1 MLDKDKSYEQL
12 DGKLQTIASLN
23 QTLSVLHWDQEVNLP
38 PESVTSRSK
47 QISVLSGLIH
57 EMSTAE
63 DIGIL
68 LERLMEGG
76 PLEHKRHRNAQLVK
90 KGYDKATR
98 FDKDFIERRSKVTNE
113 SFHAWVKAKK
123 ENDFSIFEPHLKKV
137 VDITKEYVDV
147 LGYED
152 HPYDTLLDVYEPE
165 AKTEDITALFKDV
178 RAQLVDYVK
187 ELSGQKQVQDE
198 FLFKHF
204 DKDAQYDFGVDM
216 LKQMLYDFKTGRQD
230 ISAHPFTTSFS
241 SNDVRVTT
249 RIDENNFSEMLW
261 SCIHEG
267 GHALYEQGLPYE
279 ESHWPSG
286 EAVSLGIHESQ
297 SRLWENNVGRSLSYW
312 KANYGKLQSSFPENL
327 GKVDLLD
334 FYKAINKVHPSLI
347 RTNAD
352 ELTYHFHI
360 MIRFEIEKAL
370 MEGSV
375 QVKDLP
381 DFWNKKYKD
390 YLGLDVPD
398 LTQGILQDVHWSHGS
413 LGYFPTYSL
422 GSFYAAQF
430 YQQAEKDIAHLNSS
444 ILEGNMKPLLDWL
457 REKIHRHGS
466 TFSATELCEQITGEK
481 LNFSYFMNYARQK
494 YDFIYGINA

>member
-12 DGKLQTIASLN
+12 DAKLQTIASLN
-23 QTLSVLHWDQEVNLP
+23 QATSILHWDQEVHLP
-38 PESVTSRSK
+38 SQSVKSRSK

-57 EMSTAE
+57 EMSTSE
-63 DIGIL
+63 DVGLLLDRL
-68 LERLMEGG
+68 LEGDKMDL
-76 PLEHKRHRNAQLVK
+76 KRQRNAEIVK
-90 KGYDKATR
+90 KSYDRSTQ
-98 FDKDFIERRSKVTNE
+98 FDKDFIQRRSKITND
-113 SFHAWVKAKK
+113 SFHAWVKAKG

-137 VDITKEYVDV
+137 VDITKEYVDI

-152 HPYDTLLDVYEPE
+152 HPYDTLLDIYEPE
-165 AKTEDITALFKDV
+165 AKTKDITVLFEDV
-178 RAQLVDYVK
+178 RSQLVDYVK
-187 ELSGQKQVQDE
+187 ALSAAEQVNDD
-198 FLFKHF
+198 FLFKHYN
-204 DKDAQYDFGVDM
+204 KDTQYNYGIDM
-216 LKQMLYDFKTGRQD
+216 LKQMLYDFSTGRQD

-241 SNDVRVTT
+241 PNDVRVTT

-279 ESHWPSG
+279 EAHWPSG

-312 KANYGKLQSSFPENL
+312 KANYAGLQKTFPDNL
-327 GKVDLLD
+327 SNVELLD
-334 FYKAINKVHPSLI
+334 FYKAINKVQPSLI

-370 MEGSV
+370 LEGTV

-381 DFWNKKYKD
+381 DYWNEKYKE

-398 LTQGILQDVHWSHGS
+398 LSQGVLQDVHWSHGS
-413 LGYFPTYSL
+413 IGYFPTYSL

-430 YQQAEKDIAHLNSS
+430 YQKAEKDIPNLNTS
-444 ILEGNMKPLLDWL
+444 IMEGDMKPLLNWL
-457 REKIHRHGS
+457 RDKIHRHGS
-466 TFSATELCEQITGEK
+466 TYRATELCEQITGEQ
-481 LNFSYFMNYARQK
+481 LNFSYFMDYARNK
-494 YDFIYGINA
+494 YDFIYGINT